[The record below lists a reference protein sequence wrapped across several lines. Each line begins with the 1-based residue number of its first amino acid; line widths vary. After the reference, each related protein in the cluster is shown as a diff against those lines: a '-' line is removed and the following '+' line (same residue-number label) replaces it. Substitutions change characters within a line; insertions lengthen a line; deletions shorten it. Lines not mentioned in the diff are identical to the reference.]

1 MKEKVTGTVE
11 KLDENTNKTWA
22 KMMKTIKE
30 ESKGG
35 MENAKEQFRFHGQQI
50 VKGWERL
57 KGDAKEKFGGMKKN
71 ISDKMEE
78 TGTAIRDKWDAVMEF
93 FGGIDLSGTGRDMI
107 QGLIGGIKSKAG
119 DLVNAAKGVVNDAIQ
134 GAKNL
139 LGISSPSRVFMKF
152 GRNID
157 EGLIVGIDSLVSKVA
172 RASRKMVDAA
182 MPGALAMPDIP
193 MGSFYRGAPSCRV
206 TDTDI
211 DYDSLGAIAS
221 GGTTFNGPIYVTIP
235 AKDIKEMQD
244 VTDFFDRLSQAARAG
259 AT

>member
-1 MKEKVTGTVE
+1 MP
-11 KLDENTNKTWA
+11 D
-22 KMMKTIKE
+22 I
-30 ESKGG
+30 
-35 MENAKEQFRFHGQQI
+35 
-50 VKGWERL
+50 
-57 KGDAKEKFGGMKKN
+57 
-71 ISDKMEE
+71 
-78 TGTAIRDKWDAVMEF
+78 
-93 FGGIDLSGTGRDMI
+93 GRELI
-107 QGLIGGIKSKAG
+107 TGLIEGLSSTEGALYEKAAQIANTVV
-119 DLVNAAKGVVNDAIQ
+119 DTVKNALQIC
-134 GAKNL
+134 
-139 LGISSPSRVFMKF
+139 SPSRVFIGF